1 MHKKPIKTITLAM
14 VMLVGIAYADTDPNN
29 AIKYR
34 KNIMSSVGGHTS
46 AMVAILKEEVPHTE
60 ALKTHSAGLVAATTP
75 SVVLAAF
82 MQNTDG
88 EGSEETTATEKIW
101 EDWARYEEAVND
113 LHAAAKEIQAA
124 ADSGSLTS
132 FDQLKPALM
141 QCGFCHRESG
151 FRDKK

>member
-1 MHKKPIKTITLAM
+1 MNKKSIKIIGLAV
-14 VMLVGIAYADTDPNN
+14 VMLTGIAYADTDPNN

-34 KNIMSSVGGHTS
+34 KHVMSAVGGHTS
-46 AMVAILKEEVPHTE
+46 AMVAILKEEVPHTD
-60 ALKTHSAGLVAATTP
+60 ALKLHSAGLVAATTP

-82 MQNTDG
+82 TQNTHG
-88 EGSEETTATEKIW
+88 EGSEETTATAKIW

-113 LHAAAKEIQAA
+113 LHTAAKEIQAA
-124 ADSGSLTS
+124 ADSDNLTS

>member
-1 MHKKPIKTITLAM
+1 MNIKPITTIGLAM
-14 VMLVGIAYADTDPNN
+14 VMLVGITYADTDPNN

-34 KNIMSSVGGHTS
+34 KNIMGAVGAHTG
-46 AMVAILKEEVPHTE
+46 ALVAILKAEVPHTE

-82 MQNTDG
+82 TQNTHG
-88 EGSEETTATEKIW
+88 EGSEETTATAKIW

-124 ADSGSLTS
+124 ADSDSLTS

>member
-1 MHKKPIKTITLAM
+1 MNKRAVKVVGLAL
-14 VMLVGIAYADTDPNN
+14 VMLVGIAYAETDPNN

-34 KNIMSSVGGHTS
+34 KHVMGAVGSHTN
-46 AMVAILKEEVPHTE
+46 ALVTILKEEVPHTD

-75 SVVLAAF
+75 SVVIAAF
-82 MQNTDG
+82 TQNTHG
-88 EGSEETTATEKIW
+88 EGSEETTATAKIW
-101 EDWARYEEAVND
+101 KDWARYEEAVND

-141 QCGFCHRESG
+141 QCGFCHLESG